1 MHQLTIMSL
10 IRHFIF
16 ISWRSCLA
24 SKFGIFAFLVFFLG
38 SPWFSFGQ
46 GTIPSLSA
54 SAPISKPSVT
64 LSEMKS
70 RLPTS
75 IPPSKSSGTTIQI
88 KQATQTKTENS
99 SPSQE
104 NQGSPK
110 TSEPSVLTQNE
121 QDSQITSDP
130 SDEVQVADESQT
142 APQPVFPTTVND
154 EQQNNTESTAV
165 IQDEDNTRVLE
176 ERIRSLESNLQ
187 VKDTLIQSLQ
197 AERARVDAANQS
209 LQSEYTELQGIMI
222 ALGDD
227 RRARL
232 EDIESS
238 TVGSRVPH
246 TKGWYYLEDRGWM
259 WTAPSIFPMIFSTE
273 RGGWLYY
280 EVGTHA
286 PWIIYD
292 YQQQAWEKW

>member
-1 MHQLTIMSL
+1 MSL
-10 IRHFIF
+10 IRHFLF
-16 ISWRSCLA
+16 ISWSSCLA
-24 SKFGIFAFLVFFLG
+24 SKFTVFAFLVFFLG

-75 IPPSKSSGTTIQI
+75 IPPSKSSGTTVQI
-88 KQATQTKTENS
+88 KQATQTKTEKS

-104 NQGSPK
+104 NQESAK
-110 TSEPSVLTQNE
+110 TSEPSVPTQNQ
-121 QDSQITSDP
+121 QDSPITSDP
-130 SDEVQVADESQT
+130 IDEVQAADESQT
-142 APQPVFPTTVND
+142 MPEPIVPTPVDEEPQKS
-154 EQQNNTESTAV
+154 TEPTAV
-165 IQDEDNTRVLE
+165 TKDEDNAKLLLE

-187 VKDTLIQSLQ
+187 EKDTLIQALQ
-197 AERARVDAANQS
+197 VERTRVDATNQS

-232 EDIESS
+232 EDTESS
-238 TVGSRVPH
+238 TLDSRVPH

-259 WTAPSIFPMIFSTE
+259 WTAPSVFPMIFSTE

-286 PWIIYD
+286 PWIVYD

>member
-1 MHQLTIMSL
+1 V
-10 IRHFIF
+10 
-16 ISWRSCLA
+16 
-24 SKFGIFAFLVFFLG
+24 FAFLVFFLG

-75 IPPSKSSGTTIQI
+75 IPPSKSSGTTVQI
-88 KQATQTKTENS
+88 KQATQTKTEKS

-104 NQGSPK
+104 NQETAK
-110 TSEPSVLTQNE
+110 TSEPSVPTQN
-121 QDSQITSDP
+121 QQGSPITSDP
-130 SDEVQVADESQT
+130 SDEAQAADESQT
-142 APQPVFPTTVND
+142 TPEPVVPIPVDEEPQKS
-154 EQQNNTESTAV
+154 TEPKAATK
-165 IQDEDNTRVLE
+165 DEDNAKVLLE

-187 VKDTLIQSLQ
+187 EKDTLIQALQ
-197 AERARVDAANQS
+197 AERTRVDAANQS
-209 LQSEYTELQGIMI
+209 LQSEYSELQGIMI
-222 ALGDD
+222 SLGDD

-232 EDIESS
+232 EDTESS
-238 TVGSRVPH
+238 TLGSRVPH

-259 WTAPSIFPMIFSTE
+259 WTAPSVFPMIFSTE

-286 PWIIYD
+286 PWIVYD

>member
-1 MHQLTIMSL
+1 MIMSL
-10 IRHFIF
+10 IRHFLF

-24 SKFGIFAFLVFFLG
+24 SKFALFAFLVFFLG

-54 SAPISKPSVT
+54 STPISKPSVT

-75 IPPSKSSGTTIQI
+75 IPPSKSSGTTVQI
-88 KQATQTKTENS
+88 KLTTQTKTENL
-99 SPSQE
+99 SPPQE
-104 NQGSPK
+104 NQESAK
-110 TSEPSVLTQNE
+110 TSEPSVPTQNQ
-121 QDSQITSDP
+121 QDSPITSDP
-130 SDEVQVADESQT
+130 SDEVQAADESHT
-142 APQPVFPTTVND
+142 TPEPVVPTPVD
-154 EQQNNTESTAV
+154 EEPPKSTEPTAV
-165 IQDEDNTRVLE
+165 TKDEDNAKVLE

-187 VKDTLIQSLQ
+187 EKDTLIQALQ
-197 AERARVDAANQS
+197 AERTRVDATNQS

-232 EDIESS
+232 EDTESS
-238 TVGSRVPH
+238 TLGSRVPH

-259 WTAPSIFPMIFSTE
+259 WTAPSVFPMIFSTE

-286 PWIIYD
+286 PWIVYD

>member
-1 MHQLTIMSL
+1 MIMSL
-10 IRHFIF
+10 IRHFLF

-24 SKFGIFAFLVFFLG
+24 SKFALFAFLVFFLG
-38 SPWFSFGQ
+38 SPSFSFGQ

-75 IPPSKSSGTTIQI
+75 IPPSQSSGTTVQI
-88 KQATQTKTENS
+88 KQATQTKTENP
-99 SPSQE
+99 SPPQE
-104 NQGSPK
+104 NQESAK
-110 TSEPSVLTQNE
+110 TSEPSVPTQNE
-121 QDSQITSDP
+121 QDSPITSDP
-130 SDEVQVADESQT
+130 SDEQAADESQT
-142 APQPVFPTTVND
+142 TPEPVVPTPVD
-154 EQQNNTESTAV
+154 EEPPKSTEPKAATK
-165 IQDEDNTRVLE
+165 DEDNAKVLLE

-187 VKDTLIQSLQ
+187 EKDTLIQALQ
-197 AERARVDAANQS
+197 AERTRVDATNQS

-232 EDIESS
+232 EDTESS
-238 TVGSRVPH
+238 TLGSRVPH

-259 WTAPSIFPMIFSTE
+259 WTAPSVFPMIFSTE

-286 PWIIYD
+286 PWIVYD
-292 YQQQAWEKW
+292 YQQQTWEKW

>member
-1 MHQLTIMSL
+1 MIMSL
-10 IRHFIF
+10 IRHLLF

-24 SKFGIFAFLVFFLG
+24 SKFGLFAFLAFFLG

-54 SAPISKPSVT
+54 STPISKPSVT

-75 IPPSKSSGTTIQI
+75 IPPAKSSGMTVQI
-88 KQATQTKTENS
+88 KQATQKETENS
-99 SPSQE
+99 SPPQE
-104 NQGSPK
+104 NQESSK
-110 TSEPSVLTQNE
+110 TSELSVPNQNE
-121 QDSQITSDP
+121 QDSPITSDP
-130 SDEVQVADESQT
+130 SYEVQATDKFQRTLE
-142 APQPVFPTTVND
+142 PVVPTPVNE
-154 EQQNNTESTAV
+154 EQEKGTEPTAV
-165 IQDEDNTRVLE
+165 IQDEGNTKVLE
-176 ERIRSLESNLQ
+176 ERIRSLESNL
-187 VKDTLIQSLQ
+187 KEKETLIQALQ
-197 AERARVDAANQS
+197 AERTRVDVANQS
-209 LQSEYTELQGIMI
+209 LQSEYTELQSIMI

-232 EDIESS
+232 EDTESS
-238 TVGSRVPH
+238 TLGSRVPH

-259 WTAPSIFPMIFSTE
+259 WTAPSVFPMIFSTE

-286 PWIIYD
+286 PWIVYD